1 MASKIKQ
8 IKLSP
13 EDVAALQRMVYGEA
27 AGSDE
32 ATMRM
37 IAQSAVNRLRSGRTK
52 EFGGNMTKVLQK
64 GYYAVSNPN
73 LPYRQALEGAFN
85 DEQSKKK
92 WLQAQNVVNDVI
104 KNQDFGKT
112 MFYFT
117 QPELERL
124 TKKGGFDFS
133 QVVPTENIGAYMG
146 FAYPEEPSHYGR

>member
-1 MASKIKQ
+1 MANKIKQ
-8 IKLSP
+8 VKLSA

-73 LPYRQALEGAFN
+73 LPYRQALDGSFN

-92 WLQAQNVVNDVI
+92 WLQAQNVVNDII
-104 KNQDFGKT
+104 KNQDFGKA

-117 QPELERL
+117 PEEIKRISG
-124 TKKGGFDFS
+124 KGFDFS
-133 QVVPTENIGAYMG
+133 QVLPGDKIGNYET
-146 FAYPEEPSHYGR
+146 FYYPEQPSHYKQ